1 MLSRQ
6 KDRNIFGVGMQFG
19 VMKDHEE
26 DSESEAAEDDGDQGQ
41 LRRQGVVLSGET
53 HPDGGLGRRRG
64 GNQQG
69 PGRMKR
75 KKEDNFIGERGDR
88 GGV

>member
-1 MLSRQ
+1 
-6 KDRNIFGVGMQFG
+6 MQFG

-53 HPDGGLGRRRG
+53 HPDGGLARRESAG
-64 GNQQG
+64 AG
-69 PGRMKR
+69 
-75 KKEDNFIGERGDR
+75 EDEEKERG
-88 GGV
+88 